1 MDLVRDTFD
10 TRLSDIESYFE
21 LVNNIEKAIG
31 SGGATLHIDGA
42 PYRISTTQQKIM
54 YSGIYLHLYN
64 LVESTMMLLIEAVER
79 HTSSSIHNNV
89 SLLTEKMKR
98 LYVKSVAEP
107 VDATAVSP
115 EKRLLKYLKLFDQ
128 VLGAHPVEIKIP
140 QGGGGNWGVQEIERI
155 SDKIGVTLD
164 IDNEIYRLATVP
176 LRDDKGP
183 LRFIKDTRNKLAHGS
198 ISFAECGEY
207 HVASDFRHLIN
218 VVRDY
223 LMEVINSYQIFIEDN
238 GFRLS

>member
-1 MDLVRDTFD
+1 MDLVRDTFN

-31 SGGATLHIDGA
+31 NGGATLHIDDT
-42 PYRISTTQQKIM
+42 PYRISATQQKIM

-64 LVESTMMLLIEAVER
+64 LVESTMILLIEAVER
-79 HTSSSIHNNV
+79 HTSSSILNNV
-89 SLLTEKMKR
+89 SLLTDKMRR

-107 VDATAVSP
+107 VDANSISP

-128 VLGAHPVEIKIP
+128 VLGINPVEIKIP
-140 QGGGGNWGVQEIERI
+140 KGGGGNWGVQEIEKI
-155 SDKIGVTLD
+155 SEKIGVMLNVN
-164 IDNEIYRLATVP
+164 NETYRLVTAP
-176 LRDDKGP
+176 IRDEKGP

-207 HVASDFRHLIN
+207 HVSSDFRMLIN

-223 LMEVINSYQIFIEDN
+223 LTEVIASYQSFIELN
-238 GFRLS
+238 GFRLR